1 MSNREYETTK
11 KEIKNID
18 KIRADFKIITKR
30 DLRKLKIISKK
41 IGLTDWKIF
50 EVRFANV
57 KRVKKK

>member
-41 IGLTDWKIF
+41 IELTDWKIF
-50 EVRFANV
+50 EIGFANV
-57 KRVKKK
+57 K